1 MKVGREVFGTTQEKT
16 QLGKERERHIEGKK
30 LISKE
35 GGRCVDCIEMRR
47 HIMRSLFFCFSL
59 SHTDTLTSKQRGLFM
74 ALSLNAKRPMSTAI
88 QDLTCKEQL
97 QGECQKM
104 KLL

>member
-35 GGRCVDCIEMRR
+35 RGRCVDCIEMRR

-59 SHTDTLTSKQRGLFM
+59 SHGHTHKQTERSLHGALTERQ
-74 ALSLNAKRPMSTAI
+74 TAYVYSYSRS
-88 QDLTCKEQL
+88 DL
-97 QGECQKM
+97 
-104 KLL
+104 